1 MLRSKTTTIAALAIA
16 GGAAALATLPAQ
28 ALPPA
33 HYSANSSTAPRID
46 DFDVQEVNRVRPGT
60 PLRFTVEGTPGSRA
74 LVSIDGT
81 RRSLV
86 LTETSAGVYSGTYV
100 VSNADR
106 IPVNARVT
114 ARLQRG
120 NTVGTAVLAEGLQR
134 DWSTATA
141 PRAPEIANVRVS
153 DEDRRGRGW
162 MRFTVTGTPGAQATV
177 EFTTDQR
184 YTLALNEVRP
194 GEYTALYRLD
204 RGMALDTERPL
215 QARLRIGERVATS
228 TAPNAWDALSDRALA
243 RNGAYDRDFAVVES
257 VHRIDR
263 GYGDS
268 DYEVVVRTDEGQRQV
283 ITYEGL
289 PPFRVGDEVRV
300 VGNTL
305 ERRTG

>member
-1 MLRSKTTTIAALAIA
+1 MRLKTTTLAALAIA
-16 GGAAALATLPAQ
+16 GGATGLTAVPAQ
-28 ALPPA
+28 AAPPA
-33 HYSANSSTAPRID
+33 HYSANSSHAPRID

-86 LTETSAGVYSGTYV
+86 LTETSAGVYTGTYV
-100 VSNADR
+100 VSSADR

-120 NTVGTAVLAEGLQR
+120 NNVGTAVLAEGLQR
-134 DWSTATA
+134 DWSMATA

-162 MRFTVTGTPGAQATV
+162 MRFTVNGTPGAQATV

-204 RGMALDTERPL
+204 RGMAMDTERPL

-228 TAPNAWDALSDRALA
+228 TAPNAWDALSERALA
-243 RNGAYDRDFAVVES
+243 RNGDVDRDFGVVES
-257 VHRIDR
+257 VHRVER
-263 GYGDS
+263 SNGDT
-268 DYEVVVRTDEGQRQV
+268 DYEVIVRTDEGQRQV

-305 ERRTG
+305 ERRAG

>member
-1 MLRSKTTTIAALAIA
+1 MLRFKTTTIAALALA
-16 GGAAALATLPAQ
+16 GGAAGLTALPAH

-33 HYSANSSTAPRID
+33 HYAANSNYAPRID
-46 DFDVQEVNRVRPGT
+46 DFDVREVNRVRPGT
-60 PLRFTVEGTPGSRA
+60 PLRFTIEGTPGARA

-120 NTVGTAVLAEGLQR
+120 NNVGTAQLAEGLQR
-134 DWSTATA
+134 DWSVAAA
-141 PRAPEIANVRVS
+141 PRAPEISNVSVS

-184 YTLALNEVRP
+184 YTLALNEVQP
-194 GEYTALYRLD
+194 GEYTALYRLE
-204 RGMALDTERPL
+204 RGMALDTDRPL
-215 QARLRIGERVATS
+215 EARLRVGERVATS
-228 TAPNAWDALSDRALA
+228 SAPNAWDALSNRALA
-243 RNGAYDRDFAVVES
+243 RNDNRDFGIVES
-257 VHRIDR
+257 VHRVER
-263 GYGDS
+263 AYGDS
-268 DYEVVVRTDEGQRQV
+268 DYEVVVRTEEGQRQV
-283 ITYEGL
+283 ISYEGL

>member
-1 MLRSKTTTIAALAIA
+1 MLRFKTTTIAALALA
-16 GGAAALATLPAQ
+16 GGAAGLTALPAQ

-33 HYSANSSTAPRID
+33 HYSANSNYAPRID
-46 DFDVQEVNRVRPGT
+46 DFDVREVNRVRPGT
-60 PLRFTVEGTPGSRA
+60 PLRFTIEGTPGARA

-100 VSNADR
+100 VSAADR

-120 NTVGTAVLAEGLQR
+120 DHVGTAQLAEALQR
-134 DWSTATA
+134 DWAVAAA
-141 PRAPEIANVRVS
+141 PRTPEIAQVRVS

-194 GEYTALYRLD
+194 GEYTALYRLE
-204 RGMALDTERPL
+204 RGMALDTGRPL
-215 QARLRIGERVATS
+215 QARLRVGEGVATS
-228 TAPNAWDALSDRALA
+228 SAPNAWDALSDRALA
-243 RNGAYDRDFAVVES
+243 RNDNRDFGIVES
-257 VHRIDR
+257 VHRVER
-263 GYGDS
+263 AYGDS
-268 DYEVVVRTDEGQRQV
+268 DYEVVVRTEEGQRQV
-283 ITYEGL
+283 ISYEGL

>member
-1 MLRSKTTTIAALAIA
+1 MLRFKTTTLAALAIV
-16 GGAAALATLPAQ
+16 GGAAGLTTVPAQ

-33 HYSANSSTAPRID
+33 NYSANSSYAPRIT
-46 DFDVQEVNRVRPGT
+46 DFDVQAVNRVRPGT
-60 PLRFTVEGTPGSRA
+60 PLRFTLEGTPGSRA

-81 RRSLV
+81 RRSVV

-100 VSNADR
+100 VSRADR

-114 ARLQRG
+114 ARLERG
-120 NTVGTAVLAEGLQR
+120 NNVGTAVLAEGLQR

-162 MRFTVTGTPGAQATV
+162 MRFTVNGTPGAQASV

-204 RGMALDTERPL
+204 RGMALDTEHPL
-215 QARLRIGERVATS
+215 QARLRIGERVTTS
-228 TAPNAWDALSDRALA
+228 TAANAWDALSDRALA
-243 RNGAYDRDFAVVES
+243 RNGQVDREFGIVES
-257 VHRIDR
+257 VHRIQR
-263 GYGDS
+263 GNGDS
-268 DYEVVVRTDEGQRQV
+268 DYEVIVRTEEGQRQV
-283 ITYEGL
+283 VTYEGL

>member
-1 MLRSKTTTIAALAIA
+1 MLRLRTTTIAALALA
-16 GGAAALATLPAQ
+16 GATGLTALPAAAV
-28 ALPPA
+28 PPA
-33 HYSANSSTAPRID
+33 HYSANSNYAPRID
-46 DFDVQEVNRVRPGT
+46 DFDVQSVNRVRPGT
-60 PLRFTVEGTPGSRA
+60 PLRFTLEGTPGARA

-81 RRSLV
+81 RRTLV
-86 LTETSAGVYSGTYV
+86 LTETSPGIYSGTYV
-100 VSNADR
+100 VSRNDR

-120 NTVGTAVLAEGLQR
+120 DHVGTAQLAEALQR
-134 DWSTATA
+134 DWSVATA
-141 PRAPEIANVRVS
+141 PRAPEIAQVRVS

-194 GEYTALYRLD
+194 GEYTALYRLE

-228 TAPNAWDALSDRALA
+228 SAPNAWDALSDRALA
-243 RNGAYDRDFAVVES
+243 RLGGVDRDFGIVES
-257 VHRIDR
+257 VHRVDR
-263 GYGDS
+263 GYGNS
-268 DYEVVVRTDEGQRQV
+268 DYEVVVRTEEGERQV
-283 ITYEGL
+283 ISYEGL

>member
-1 MLRSKTTTIAALAIA
+1 MLRFKTTTIAALALA
-16 GGAAALATLPAQ
+16 GGAAGLTTLPAQ

-33 HYSANSSTAPRID
+33 QYTANSSNAPRID
-46 DFDVQEVNRVRPGT
+46 DFDVQAVNRVRPGT
-60 PLRFTVEGTPGSRA
+60 PLRFTLEGTPGSRA

-86 LTETSAGVYSGTYV
+86 LSETSPGVYSGTYV
-100 VSNADR
+100 VSSADR

-120 NTVGTAVLAEGLQR
+120 NNVGTAQLAEALQR
-134 DWSTATA
+134 DWSVATA
-141 PRAPEIANVRVS
+141 PRAPEIANVSVS

-162 MRFTVTGTPGAQATV
+162 MRFTVNGTPGAQATV

-194 GEYTALYRLD
+194 GEYTALYRLE

-228 TAPNAWDALSDRALA
+228 SAPNAWDALSDRALA
-243 RNGAYDRDFAVVES
+243 RNDNRDFGIVES
-257 VHRIDR
+257 VHRIER
-263 GYGDS
+263 AYGDS

>member
-1 MLRSKTTTIAALAIA
+1 MLRSRTTTIAALALA
-16 GGAAALATLPAQ
+16 GGAASLTTLPAG
-28 ALPPA
+28 AVPPSN
-33 HYSANSSTAPRID
+33 YSANSSYAPRID

-60 PLRFTVEGTPGSRA
+60 PLRFTIEGTPGARA

-100 VSNADR
+100 VSSADR

-120 NTVGTAVLAEGLQR
+120 NNVGTAQLAEALQR
-134 DWSTATA
+134 DWSTAAAPA
-141 PRAPEIANVRVS
+141 PRAPEIAQVRVS

-204 RGMALDTERPL
+204 RGMSLDTERPL

-228 TAPNAWDALSDRALA
+228 TAPNAWDSLSDRALA
-243 RNGAYDRDFAVVES
+243 RNGDRDFGVVES
-257 VHRIDR
+257 VHRIER
-263 GYGDS
+263 AYGDS
-268 DYEVVVRTDEGQRQV
+268 DYEVVVRTEEGQRQV

>member
-1 MLRSKTTTIAALAIA
+1 MRQLKTTTLAALILA
-16 GGAAALATLPAQ
+16 GGATGLTALPA
-28 ALPPA
+28 AAAPPA
-33 HYSANSSTAPRID
+33 HYTANSNYAPRID
-46 DFDVQEVNRVRPGT
+46 DFDVQSVNRVRPGT
-60 PLRFTVEGTPGSRA
+60 PLRFTLEGTPGARA

-100 VSNADR
+100 VSRNDR

-120 NTVGTAVLAEGLQR
+120 DHVGTAQLAEALQR
-134 DWSTATA
+134 DWAVAAA
-141 PRAPEIANVRVS
+141 PRAPEIAQVRVS

-204 RGMALDTERPL
+204 RGMSLDTDHPL
-215 QARLRIGERVATS
+215 QARLRMGERVATT
-228 TAPNAWDALSDRALA
+228 TARDAWDSLSDRALA
-243 RNGAYDRDFAVVES
+243 RNGDRDFGVVES
-257 VHRIDR
+257 VHRIER
-263 GYGDS
+263 AYGDS
-268 DYEVVVRTDEGQRQV
+268 DYEVIVRTEEGQRQV

>member
-1 MLRSKTTTIAALAIA
+1 MLRFKTTTIAALILA
-16 GGAAALATLPAQ
+16 GGATGLTTVPAAAA
-28 ALPPA
+28 PPA
-33 HYSANSSTAPRID
+33 SYSANSDYAPRID
-46 DFDVQEVNRVRPGT
+46 DFDVQAVNRVRPGT
-60 PLRFTVEGTPGSRA
+60 PLRFTLEGTPGARA

-100 VSNADR
+100 VSRNDR
-106 IPVNARVT
+106 IPVNARVM

-120 NTVGTAVLAEGLQR
+120 DHVGTATLAEGLQR

-141 PRAPEIANVRVS
+141 PRAPEIAAVRVS

-194 GEYTALYRLD
+194 GEYTALYRLE
-204 RGMALDTERPL
+204 RGMQMDTERPL
-215 QARLRIGERVATS
+215 QARLRVGDRIVTS
-228 TAPNAWDALSDRALA
+228 TAPNAWDNLSERALA
-243 RNGAYDRDFAVVES
+243 RNGGMDRDFGVVES

-263 GYGDS
+263 GYGDT
-268 DYEVVVRTDEGQRQV
+268 DYEVVVRTEEGQRQV

>member
-1 MLRSKTTTIAALAIA
+1 MLRFNRTTIAALALA
-16 GGAAALATLPAQ
+16 GGTAGFITLPAQ
-28 ALPPA
+28 AVPPA
-33 HYSANSSTAPRID
+33 HYSANSSYAPRID
-46 DFDVQEVNRVRPGT
+46 DFDVKAVNRVRPGT
-60 PLRFTVEGTPGSRA
+60 PLRFTLEGTPGARA

-81 RRSLV
+81 RRSLA
-86 LTETSAGVYSGTYV
+86 LTETSAGIYTGTYV
-100 VSNADR
+100 VSRNDR

-120 NTVGTAVLAEGLQR
+120 DHVGTAQLAEALQR
-134 DWSTATA
+134 DWSVATA
-141 PRAPEIANVRVS
+141 PPTPEIAQVRVS

-194 GEYTALYRLD
+194 GEYTALYRLE
-204 RGMALDTERPL
+204 RGMAMDTERPL

-228 TAPNAWDALSDRALA
+228 TAPNAWDALSDRAIA
-243 RNGAYDRDFAVVES
+243 RLGGGDRDHGVVES

-268 DYEVVVRTDEGQRQV
+268 DYEVVVRTEEGQRQ
-283 ITYEGL
+283 IISYEGL

>member
-1 MLRSKTTTIAALAIA
+1 MRRFKTTTIAALILA
-16 GGAAALATLPAQ
+16 GGAAGLTALPA
-28 ALPPA
+28 AAVPPA
-33 HYSANSSTAPRID
+33 SYSANSNHAPRID
-46 DFDVQEVNRVRPGT
+46 DFDVQSVDRVRPGT
-60 PLRFTVEGTPGSRA
+60 PLRFTLEGTPGARA

-81 RRSLV
+81 RRSLA

-100 VSNADR
+100 VSTADR
-106 IPVNARVT
+106 IPTNARVT

-120 NTVGTAVLAEGLQR
+120 NDVGTAQLGEPLQR
-134 DWSTATA
+134 DWSTASA
-141 PRAPEIANVRVS
+141 PRAPEIGQVRVS

-162 MRFTVTGTPGAQATV
+162 MRFTVTGTPGAQASV

-204 RGMALDTERPL
+204 RGMELDTERPL
-215 QARLRIGERVATS
+215 QARLRIGQRTTVT
-228 TAPNAWDALSDRALA
+228 TAQNAWDALSDRAMA
-243 RNGAYDRDFAVVES
+243 RTDRDFGVVES
-257 VHRIDR
+257 VHRVDR

-268 DYEVVVRTDEGQRQV
+268 DYEVTVRTEEGQRQI

>member
-33 HYSANSSTAPRID
+33 HYTANSSTAPRID

>member
-1 MLRSKTTTIAALAIA
+1 MRRFRTTTIAALVLA
-16 GGAAALATLPAQ
+16 GGAAGLTAVPAAAVPPAQ
-28 ALPPA
+28 
-33 HYSANSSTAPRID
+33 YSANSSHAPRID

-60 PLRFTVEGTPGSRA
+60 PLRFTIEGTPGSRA

-81 RRSLV
+81 RRSLA

-100 VSNADR
+100 VSSADR

-120 NTVGTAVLAEGLQR
+120 NNIGTAQLAEPLQR
-134 DWSTATA
+134 DWSTAVA
-141 PRAPEIANVRVS
+141 PRAPEIAQVRVS

-204 RGMALDTERPL
+204 RGMTLDTDRPL
-215 QARLRIGERVATS
+215 QARLRVGERVATS
-228 TAPNAWDALSDRALA
+228 VASNAWDSLSDRALA
-243 RNGAYDRDFAVVES
+243 RNGAYREFGVVES
-257 VHRIDR
+257 VHRIER
-263 GYGDS
+263 SNGDS
-268 DYEVVVRTDEGQRQV
+268 DYEVIVRTEEGQRQV

-305 ERRTG
+305 ERRAG

>member
-1 MLRSKTTTIAALAIA
+1 MLRFKTTTIAALALA
-16 GGAAALATLPAQ
+16 GGAAGLTTLPAQ

-33 HYSANSSTAPRID
+33 QYTANSSNAPRID
-46 DFDVQEVNRVRPGT
+46 DFDVQAVNRVRPGT
-60 PLRFTVEGTPGSRA
+60 PLRFTLEGTPGSRA

-86 LTETSAGVYSGTYV
+86 LTESTPGVYSGTYV
-100 VSNADR
+100 VSSADR

-120 NTVGTAVLAEGLQR
+120 NNVGTAQLAEALQR
-134 DWSTATA
+134 DWSVATA
-141 PRAPEIANVRVS
+141 PRAPEIANVSVS

-162 MRFTVTGTPGAQATV
+162 MRFTVNGTPGAQATV

-204 RGMALDTERPL
+204 RGMALDTDRPL

>member
-1 MLRSKTTTIAALAIA
+1 MLRFRTTTLAALALV
-16 GGAAALATLPAQ
+16 GGAAGLTAVPAQ

-33 HYSANSSTAPRID
+33 HYTANSSYAPRIN
-46 DFDVQEVNRVRPGT
+46 DFDVQAVNRVRPGT
-60 PLRFTVEGTPGSRA
+60 PLRFTLEGTPGSRA

-100 VSNADR
+100 VSAADR

-114 ARLQRG
+114 ARLERG
-120 NTVGTAVLAEGLQR
+120 NNVGTALLAESLQR

-162 MRFTVTGTPGAQATV
+162 MRFTGTGTPGAQATV

-204 RGMALDTERPL
+204 RGMTMDTERPL
-215 QARLRIGERVATS
+215 QARLRLGERVATS
-228 TAPNAWDALSDRALA
+228 TAANAWDSLSDRALA
-243 RNGAYDRDFAVVES
+243 RNGAADRDFAVVES
-257 VHRIDR
+257 VHRIER
-263 GYGDS
+263 ANGDT